1 MTQTNIIVNLQV
13 EGIHNWPNA
22 KKVFPEVGFLSNS
35 HRHLFHICAKKEVTH
50 DDRDV
55 EIILFKRS
63 ILKYF
68 HETYNPKYPEIA
80 PFQFGSNSC
89 EMLARE
95 LLEEFDL
102 EYCSVL
108 EDNENG
114 AEIYKK
120 TETKIVYNTTNQLN
134 L

>member
-1 MTQTNIIVNLQV
+1 MTQTNIIVNLRI
-13 EGIHNWPNA
+13 EGIHNWPDA
-22 KKVFPEVGFLSNS
+22 KKIFPEVGFLSDS
-35 HRHLFHICAKKEVTH
+35 HRHIFYICAKKEVSH

-55 EIILFKRS
+55 EIILFKRL

-68 HETYNPKYPEIA
+68 HEKYNPKYPEVG
-80 PFQFGSNSC
+80 PFKFGAMSC
-89 EMLARE
+89 EMIARE
-95 LLEEFDL
+95 LLEEFQL

-120 TETKIVYNTTNQLN
+120 LEPKVIYNTTNQITL
-134 L
+134 